1 MIVAPGAYLIVIPDV
16 CKNPS
21 VPFRRHSGRP
31 AKIRAL
37 PFVVIPDARSAIR
50 NRLQSPSL
58 SPKPIPGS
66 AHLRVSGPGMTTC
79 VDARAITRVLPRSS
93 FRTRSAIRNRLPQSG
108 CPDKNR
114 SRVPRPAATPR
125 SPAPSAG
132 RPDKNRSRVPSAG
145 DAYQQRPFEL
155 AEVSVGSGDFWP
167 VLSMLSL
174 PHLSSACAPCGVAV
188 AV

>member
-114 SRVPRPAATPR
+114 SRVP
-125 SPAPSAG
+125 
-132 RPDKNRSRVPSAG
+132 SAG

>member
-50 NRLQSPSL
+50 NQLPQSNSRTQ
-58 SPKPIPGS
+58 PIPGS
-66 AHLRVSGPGMTTC
+66 AHPSCELRGMTTC

-108 CPDKNR
+108 C
-114 SRVPRPAATPR
+114 
-125 SPAPSAG
+125 
-132 RPDKNRSRVPSAG
+132 PDKNRSRVPSAG

>member
-50 NRLQSPSL
+50 NRLPQSNSHTQ
-58 SPKPIPGS
+58 PIPGS
-66 AHLRVSGPGMTTC
+66 AHPRVSGPGMTTC

-108 CPDKNR
+108 C
-114 SRVPRPAATPR
+114 
-125 SPAPSAG
+125 
-132 RPDKNRSRVPSAG
+132 PDKNRSRVPSAG

>member
-31 AKIRAL
+31 AKIRAF
-37 PFVVIPDARSAIR
+37 PFVVTPDA
-50 NRLQSPSL
+50 LQKFVRSL
-58 SPKPIPGS
+58 SSSLRTRAVRSGIGYRSRIPV
-66 AHLRVSGPGMTTC
+66 LNRFRVLLTLSDLGMTTC

-108 CPDKNR
+108 C
-114 SRVPRPAATPR
+114 
-125 SPAPSAG
+125 
-132 RPDKNRSRVPSAG
+132 PDKNRSRVPSAG